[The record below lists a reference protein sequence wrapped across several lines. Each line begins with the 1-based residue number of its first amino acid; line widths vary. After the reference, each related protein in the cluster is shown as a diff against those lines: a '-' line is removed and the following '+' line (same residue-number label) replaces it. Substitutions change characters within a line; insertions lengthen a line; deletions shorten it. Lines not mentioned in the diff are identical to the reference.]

1 MAQRLLANYQPGEA
15 RRQRQRRTDQHKT
28 EGRARWSTPGRWSV
42 ISLQISR
49 EERQREK
56 DEE

>member
-15 RRQRQRRTDQHKT
+15 RRKRRRSTDQHKT
-28 EGRARWSTPGRWSV
+28 EGRGRWSTPGGWSV

-49 EERQREK
+49 EERQRENG
-56 DEE
+56 EE